1 MIYNSQVILCK
12 NIKIDRS
19 YKNVLTYSESQMLA
33 LCQANQV
40 YSNSTYEF
48 LKQDESPMYVNC
60 NYNVAIQCNYMAFQN
75 PNYSNKWFFA
85 FIDSVEYNS
94 TDSVMI
100 HFTIDVFATWFDY
113 WSKLPCYV
121 IREHVNDD
129 TFGLHTIDEGLAV
142 PDVEQNNVWNTNF
155 IDSDVYVVMSSNW
168 DPYLHGQSGENGS
181 YHGVSAYNKNVS
193 GQKYF
198 LFSLDSEGLRNLEHM
213 IWIINFDGHIDDIHD
228 MFIVPQILFD
238 GSGNTQTRTINRT
251 IGILNERYVEC
262 TYKEILYS
270 SPNYDNAMFR
280 NIEIEKSDATS
291 FLYYQPKNNKC
302 RCYPFNYLMATN
314 NIGSQNIY
322 KIEDF
327 GPVVGFEPSKI
338 VFQIQLAF
346 AIGCSGRLVPVSYK
360 NKNFNYDES
369 LTLGKFP
376 TCSWSADSFTNWL
389 TNQAVNIG
397 QRVVNIGANIGMT
410 LATGNVVGAISSVS
424 QIASLYGDFKK
435 AQLLPEITGG
445 QSTGDVNFANGNNN
459 FEIIQYTLKPE
470 YMAQIDDYFSRFG
483 YKILRVKQP
492 NITGRQNWN
501 YVQIGSDEIIGA
513 SNNHGAIP
521 VPTTDMEKIN
531 DIFRSGVTCW
541 HSHDNMGNFG
551 LNNPIM

>member
-19 YKNVLTYSESQMLA
+19 YKNVLTYSESQMLS

-75 PNYSNKWFFA
+75 PNYTNKWFFA

-113 WSKLPCYV
+113 WSKLPCYI
-121 IREHVNDD
+121 IREHTNND
-129 TFGLHTIDEGLAV
+129 TIGANTIDEGLAV
-142 PDVEQNNVWNTNF
+142 PDVEQNGMWQTNL
-155 IDSDVYVVMSSNW
+155 DTNCYVCVSSNW
-168 DPYLHGQSGENGS
+168 NPTGTAKSDAMS
-181 YHGVSAYNKNVS
+181 YNGVSAFTRNVFGS
-193 GQKYF
+193 Q
-198 LFSLDSEGLRNLEHM
+198 LFCFPLDSTGLTDLQHF
-213 IWIINFDGHIDDIHD
+213 IWIVNKDGHIGDIHD
-228 MFIVPQILFD
+228 MWIIPEIIINS
-238 GSGNTQTRTINRT
+238 SGDTRNETASRPNTSDTDLVVSN
-251 IGILNERYVEC
+251 
-262 TYKEILYS
+262 YKIIQYA
-270 SPNYDNAMFR
+270 SPNFDNAKFV
-280 NIEIEKSDATS
+280 NLEIPKEYATTP
-291 FLYYQPKNNKC
+291 LYYQPKNNKC
-302 RCYPFNYLMATN
+302 KIYPFNYLMATN

-327 GPVVGFEPSKI
+327 SDVEGFTPGTI
-338 VFQIQLAF
+338 VFQIQIALS
-346 AIGCSGRLVPVSYK
+346 IGCSGRLVPINYK
-360 NKNFNYDES
+360 GKNFNYDES
-369 LTLGKFP
+369 LTLAKFP

-389 TNQAVNIG
+389 TGQAVNIG
-397 QRVVNIGANIGMT
+397 QRIVNIGANIGVT
-410 LATGNVVGAISSVS
+410 VATGNVVGAISSVS

-435 AQLLPEITGG
+435 AQLLPEISGG
-445 QSTGDVNFANGNNN
+445 QSTGDVNFANSNNN
-459 FEIIQYTLKPE
+459 FEIVQYTLKPE
-470 YMAQIDDYFSRFG
+470 FMAQVDDYFSRFG
-483 YKILRVKQP
+483 YKTLRVKTA

-501 YVQIGSDEIIGA
+501 YVQIGTDEIIGA

-531 DIFRSGVTCW
+531 EIFRSGVTCW

-551 LNNPIM
+551 LNNPIV